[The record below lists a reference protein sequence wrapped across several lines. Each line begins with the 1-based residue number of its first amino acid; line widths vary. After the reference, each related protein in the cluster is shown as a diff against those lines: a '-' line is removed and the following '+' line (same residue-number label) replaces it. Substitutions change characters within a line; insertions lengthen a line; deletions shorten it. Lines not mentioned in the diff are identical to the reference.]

1 MPRNEG
7 MNQPNERNMLTPD
20 IKQESQEVEKKMGV
34 IYSPRPGGSRRWKKI
49 RRCLDEMGFSYDYVR
64 SESSADVERFAAIM
78 TKNSYTEILVV
89 AGDAALNYAVNGIMK
104 AALPD
109 GKCPALGIIPAG
121 YSNDFAHYWGLYSK
135 DYRKNIQA
143 LLENRKRSIDVGR
156 CAIETKNGEQT
167 EYFLNC
173 VNVGAA
179 ASIMNLKHLTFSVF
193 GLRTVSHFLSAFM
206 LLFSKLTYNLQ
217 FTTAGEVVN
226 KRAMT
231 LCIGSAR
238 GYGQTPSAVP
248 YNGLLDISLV
258 TTPKF
263 TQLIHGIYLLLT
275 GRFLSHKGISVWR
288 TRKVDFT
295 QLSEAPVSLDGRYV
309 CNHVKHLKV
318 DVLKEAIDF
327 LII

>member
-1 MPRNEG
+1 

-49 RRCLDEMGFSYDYVR
+49 QRCLDEMGFSYDYVR

-78 TKNSYTEILVV
+78 T
-89 AGDAALNYAVNGIMK
+89 K

-263 TQLIHGIYLLLT
+263 TQLVHGIYLLLT

>member
-1 MPRNEG
+1 
-7 MNQPNERNMLTPD
+7 
-20 IKQESQEVEKKMGV
+20 
-34 IYSPRPGGSRRWKKI
+34 
-49 RRCLDEMGFSYDYVR
+49 MGFSYDYVR

-89 AGDAALNYAVNGIMK
+89 GGDAALNYAVNGIMK

-206 LLFSKLTYNLQ
+206 LLFNDPLHRFGQRLWPNSECGALQRLARHKFGDNTQIHPTGSWNLS
-217 FTTAGEVVN
+217 
-226 KRAMT
+226 
-231 LCIGSAR
+231 SA
-238 GYGQTPSAVP
+238 
-248 YNGLLDISLV
+248 
-258 TTPKF
+258 
-263 TQLIHGIYLLLT
+263 HGP
-275 GRFLSHKGISVWR
+275 FPES
-288 TRKVDFT
+288 
-295 QLSEAPVSLDGRYV
+295 
-309 CNHVKHLKV
+309 
-318 DVLKEAIDF
+318 
-327 LII
+327 

>member
-1 MPRNEG
+1 M
-7 MNQPNERNMLTPD
+7 
-20 IKQESQEVEKKMGV
+20 
-34 IYSPRPGGSRRWKKI
+34 
-49 RRCLDEMGFSYDYVR
+49 
-64 SESSADVERFAAIM
+64 
-78 TKNSYTEILVV
+78 
-89 AGDAALNYAVNGIMK
+89 
-104 AALPD
+104 
-109 GKCPALGIIPAG
+109 
-121 YSNDFAHYWGLYSK
+121 
-135 DYRKNIQA
+135 
-143 LLENRKRSIDVGR
+143 LENRKRSIDVGR

-206 LLFSKLTYNLQ
+206 LLFSKLTYNLH

-263 TQLIHGIYLLLT
+263 TQLVHGIYLLLT